1 MLTKTGTCPACE
13 TEDVT
18 LTAEWTCPACG
29 EGVAVMDDG
38 TWVA

>member
-18 LTAEWTCPACG
+18 LTAEWTW
-29 EGVAVMDDG
+29 GVAVMDDG